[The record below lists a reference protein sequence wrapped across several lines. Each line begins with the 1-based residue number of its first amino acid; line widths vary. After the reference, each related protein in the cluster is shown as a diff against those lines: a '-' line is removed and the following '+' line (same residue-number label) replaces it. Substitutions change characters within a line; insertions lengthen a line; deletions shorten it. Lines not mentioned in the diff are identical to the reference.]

1 MTKILHGTLLGAL
14 LGLLI
19 GASGCGPKEEA
30 VLEPIPAMRWQ
41 ELPVTPFLGE
51 AAWRNTQPNWGLV
64 GDALRFEIRPP
75 EALETRLLREDRD
88 VWKDALVHL
97 EQVQQE
103 RKKASVLANLQ
114 VAPAVAC
121 AAPSAA
127 FSLQQRAQ
135 LQLML
140 QLHRNVLW
148 RMGRLEMAS
157 RGVSAALK
165 QFLDKFRGGR
175 IKDADALVVQPLM
188 RMVAQIDALRAGQ
201 RVPRGD
207 WHPGNLQ
214 PRAARNAHAE
224 AIFMQARSQFA
235 SWQTRIESSDRWHYL
250 ANTADAVIDAL
261 GVWAD
266 EFQTLVQAYRA
277 LAAHIQTLEREFAP
291 PHALLAWPCVG
302 QNLRRLRIISELYSH
317 ILPMQWA
324 LSQAMDETRK
334 TQLRLK
340 SEDYAA
346 VKHEFL
352 SSELERF
359 QNQLETQK
367 SKLSRTED
375 MLLHAWDETT
385 AQFWAGLGDFVDP
398 IHHHTHAVVENAQTW
413 RHLYEELTAE
423 LAAIPRN
430 AAPEPEQPLRRGKP
444 VTPYITTVMET
455 LYAPSRIDD
464 GERGLLAISELEA
477 HLVSIRD
484 ELLRLC
490 KQGACQSFPEA
501 EIEHSPRTS
510 PWVVSWRQS
519 PSQERTLGHTL
530 IVIKLCQLHLA
541 RLVQRLTEIHAWFSE
556 TSNADL
562 SWKKLKAWQRIWT
575 LYAEANGTYANFL
588 RSVAQLDQSI
598 TDMAQPQTQRAES
611 ETLHALLALQ
621 KRFFDLTLDYARM
634 VDEQNA
640 PPTSFDELITTWEEL
655 DSKLNAIE
663 RATVARDEALH
674 PERMHEKRRTV
685 DIPR

>member
-88 VWKDALVHL
+88 VWKNALVHL

-224 AIFMQARSQFA
+224 VIFMQARSQFA

-385 AQFWAGLGDFVDP
+385 AQF
-398 IHHHTHAVVENAQTW
+398 
-413 RHLYEELTAE
+413 
-423 LAAIPRN
+423 
-430 AAPEPEQPLRRGKP
+430 
-444 VTPYITTVMET
+444 
-455 LYAPSRIDD
+455 
-464 GERGLLAISELEA
+464 
-477 HLVSIRD
+477 
-484 ELLRLC
+484 
-490 KQGACQSFPEA
+490 
-501 EIEHSPRTS
+501 
-510 PWVVSWRQS
+510 
-519 PSQERTLGHTL
+519 
-530 IVIKLCQLHLA
+530 
-541 RLVQRLTEIHAWFSE
+541 
-556 TSNADL
+556 
-562 SWKKLKAWQRIWT
+562 
-575 LYAEANGTYANFL
+575 
-588 RSVAQLDQSI
+588 
-598 TDMAQPQTQRAES
+598 
-611 ETLHALLALQ
+611 
-621 KRFFDLTLDYARM
+621 
-634 VDEQNA
+634 
-640 PPTSFDELITTWEEL
+640 
-655 DSKLNAIE
+655 
-663 RATVARDEALH
+663 
-674 PERMHEKRRTV
+674 
-685 DIPR
+685 